1 MATASAILLDVGG
14 VMLFPSPDV
23 MLPPLRSAGVDPSP
37 ADLIRAHY
45 RAMAD
50 AEKFEQQRPVTS
62 GWWAAYLC
70 GYVSACGVPA
80 DAVAPL
86 ADQMAQ
92 TIRGFTWTH
101 VGPGVREALPAIAA
115 LGLPL
120 GIVSNADG
128 EVQKWLSRLGLC
140 YEASPA
146 TAALD
151 GPAGTGPTRTGPAR
165 TGPARTEL
173 AGTGPAGTGPAR
185 TEPARTEPARTG
197 SAPQAEP
204 AQAGIEVGV
213 VVDSAVVGIAKPD
226 PGIFAI
232 ALDALAV
239 PAGRRATV
247 IHVGDALRYDV
258 AGALAAGI
266 IPVHLDPFGDCQAP
280 EGHHHIR
287 HLADLIP
294 LTTALA

>member
-1 MATASAILLDVGG
+1 VATVSAILLDAGG
-14 VMLFPSPDV
+14 VMLFPNPDL
-23 MLPPLRSAGVDPSP
+23 MLPPLRAAGVDPSP

-45 RAMAD
+45 RAMAE
-50 AEKFEQQRPVTS
+50 AERFEQQRPVTT

-70 GYVSACGVPA
+70 GYVGACGVPA
-80 DAVAPL
+80 DAVVPL

-92 TIRGFTWTH
+92 AIYGFTWTH
-101 VGPGVREALPAIAA
+101 VGPGVRDALPAIAA
-115 LGLPL
+115 LGVPV
-120 GIVSNADG
+120 GIVSNSDG
-128 EVQKWLSRLGLC
+128 EVQTWLSRLGLC
-140 YEASPA
+140 HVAPPAPPA

-151 GPAGTGPTRTGPAR
+151 GSARLGPA
-165 TGPARTEL
+165 AQ
-173 AGTGPAGTGPAR
+173 A
-185 TEPARTEPARTG
+185 EPG
-197 SAPQAEP
+197 QAEP

-213 VVDSAVVGIAKPD
+213 VVDSAVVGVAKPD

-239 PAGRRATV
+239 PADQRATA

-266 IPVHLDPFGDCQAP
+266 IPVHLDPFGDCHAP
-280 EGHHHIR
+280 GGHHHIR
-287 HLADLIP
+287 GLADLIP